1 MNKEK
6 NDKNC
11 VDLVFVTGEF
21 VDSFQFVIETSLS

>member
-1 MNKEK
+1 MQIVNQIMNKEK

-21 VDSFQFVIETSLS
+21 VDSF